1 MKELKEFVEMMD
13 AIEAG
18 RPIHEDSVD
27 RTHLSDMLDQL
38 EEHLNQAAGIASDLA
53 RYGRDLPGP
62 FAGQIRSYLAPHLES
77 FIDDRRQPG
86 SVASLRSMLI
96 DSGDEDEDDDINES
110 QSFDHLTNKKLK
122 RILISGPK
130 NLDEIAWAMDFTD
143 DALRA
148 DYDDEGIDSRT
159 FDARN
164 NAFNQASAAFHDED
178 GEFNPDADID
188 ATLGHLKQF
197 WSV

>member
-53 RYGRDLPGP
+53 RYGRDFPGP

-86 SVASLRSMLI
+86 SVASLRNMLI
-96 DSGDEDEDDDINES
+96 NSGDEDDEEINES
-110 QSFDHLTNKKLK
+110 QTFDHVTNKKLR
-122 RILISGPK
+122 RILVSGPK
-130 NLDEIAWAMDFTD
+130 NLDEVAWTMEFTE

-164 NAFNQASAAFHDED
+164 NALNQAREAFHDED

-188 ATLGHLKQF
+188 TTLAHLRQF